1 MAEHPARWACN
12 VRGQPLGQPL
22 QVLVLRE
29 LLSSAGTAGRYSENR
44 GRNAAVGHS
53 NCTDRIAQEVA
64 HAAAKGLEYATNSRR
79 AANSRRASFVG
90 TVHGAAKVSSIGDA
104 VGSSPGSW
112 HIHPNPTCFTSEQM
126 LVDAID
132 GTLLASGGSPCSTGS
147 RTPCKTSTA
156 ERAARSTPPILG
168 TSPSLGGCSIGGV
181 AGHGTSSSHRTRA
194 KRGSARIRP
203 GPGDWE
209 RDGRPEYLRQQH
221 KPRPTRAS
229 ADRTLAAARL
239 HVVFEKRVRSS

>member
-1 MAEHPARWACN
+1 MPGKMCSGE
-12 VRGQPLGQPL
+12 
-22 QVLVLRE
+22 
-29 LLSSAGTAGRYSENR
+29 
-44 GRNAAVGHS
+44 
-53 NCTDRIAQEVA
+53 
-64 HAAAKGLEYATNSRR
+64 
-79 AANSRRASFVG
+79 
-90 TVHGAAKVSSIGDA
+90 A

-156 ERAARSTPPILG
+156 ERASRSTPPILG
-168 TSPSLGGCSIGGV
+168 TSTSLGGCSIGGL
-181 AGHGTSSSHRTRA
+181 AGHGTSSSQRTRA

-209 RDGRPEYLRQQH
+209 RDGRPEYLRQQAITS
-221 KPRPTRAS
+221 R
-229 ADRTLAAARL
+229 DRLGLQQIGLWQLDDCT
-239 HVVFEKRVRSS
+239 

>member
-1 MAEHPARWACN
+1 MGVQRSRPTSRATSTSSGPQGATFLRRYGGSIFRKQGAEP
-12 VRGQPLGQPL
+12 
-22 QVLVLRE
+22 
-29 LLSSAGTAGRYSENR
+29 
-44 GRNAAVGHS
+44 AVGHS

-168 TSPSLGGCSIGGV
+168 TSPSLGDVRLV
-181 AGHGTSSSHRTRA
+181 AWRA
-194 KRGSARIRP
+194 MGRPQVIEPGQNVGAHNRP

-209 RDGRPEYLRQQH
+209 RDGRPEYLRQQDTS
-221 KPRPTRAS
+221 R
-229 ADRTLAAARL
+229 DRLGLQQIGLWQL
-239 HVVFEKRVRSS
+239 HDCT